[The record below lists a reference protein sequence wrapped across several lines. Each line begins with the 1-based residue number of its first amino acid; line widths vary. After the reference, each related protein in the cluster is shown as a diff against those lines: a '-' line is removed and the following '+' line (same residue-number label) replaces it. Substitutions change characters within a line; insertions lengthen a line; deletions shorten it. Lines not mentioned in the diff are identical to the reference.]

1 MIIFLADILENARH
15 EERINL
21 ALEYVDHMVQLVI
34 TTAHRQGWM
43 DMDLGPLGSITIDP
57 AGTIGMQVQ
66 RLISTIHGSV
76 TAAFATQWNSMGT
89 FLSYRYEDNM
99 ILSDLVYF
107 VLRVIKTR
115 KQQGKKPWSSK
126 TKDTLGK
133 LRQGVLNV
141 LAMSCELHVFTNIHL
156 FSGKDIP
163 VRSVRRRSV
172 RLWEKPA
179 S

>member
-1 MIIFLADILENARH
+1 MILLADILENARH
-15 EERINL
+15 EERIKC

-34 TTAHRQGWM
+34 TSAHSQGWM

-57 AGTIGMQVQ
+57 AGTIAMQVQ

-89 FLSYRYEDNM
+89 FLNYRYEDNM

-115 KQQGKKPWSSK
+115 KQQGKN
-126 TKDTLGK
+126 LGQARPK
-133 LRQGVLNV
+133 IRWASCGKVCSISWLCHVSFMCSPTSTCF
-141 LAMSCELHVFTNIHL
+141 LARKF
-156 FSGKDIP
+156 
-163 VRSVRRRSV
+163 R
-172 RLWEKPA
+172 
-179 S
+179 